1 MRGLRMGLRADV
13 AAATAWSSGRE
24 AHAPTPPVFGRDGQ
38 GVPNEVGA
46 VCSSGGRF
54 SEHARRRRRCSS
66 ARHAEPRRYAL
77 PLRPRQHDHLR
88 ALGPRRE
95 GADAFCPP
103 RFARMTRSTASIRSG
118 SGAHRLFSAAV
129 AIDFLDDG
137 TDPIITLLGQLV
149 RAIISF
155 LAASARASRYSAKS
169 ARWIP
174 LALF

>member
-1 MRGLRMGLRADV
+1 MRGIRMGLRADL

-46 VCSSGGRF
+46 VCSSGGCF

-95 GADAFCPP
+95 EACSLCFV
-103 RFARMTRSTASIRSG
+103 RTRRSTASIRSG

-137 TDPIITLLGQLV
+137 TDPTTTLLGQLV

-155 LAASARASRYSAKS
+155 LAASARASRYSAES
-169 ARWIP
+169 ARWTP